1 VNNVNASANVK
12 IVGHVKIIDEH
23 GNVYEQHNEI
33 SNQFLNY
40 LSTFFYQIPNLP
52 FSYALNIAPAS
63 VNVPLQLSNVN
74 SNVTST
80 GVGVFQILELELTS
94 NAIQLTTSVTQLI
107 LLMNTLTGTTI
118 QVAKF
123 NVTSQPSLAT
133 TIRVVWTITVFVQV
147 EALAIV
153 NFSNVQ
159 AIIANALI
167 PNASAVNSSWTLPT
181 NTQTYVSVQGETLN
195 VLTQTIY
202 GGGGSFAVTVVGVP
216 QQSVTNV
223 IVVQVYSLGLLI
235 ATVSVDLNIFH
246 LSNLQGTLVNVG
258 FVINFS

>member
-1 VNNVNASANVK
+1 VINSSASASIK

-23 GNVYEQHNEI
+23 GNVYEQDNEI

-63 VNVPLQLSNVN
+63 VNVPLQLSTVN
-74 SNVTST
+74 SNVTSS

-94 NAIQLTTSVTQLI
+94 SAIQLTTSVTQLI

-118 QVAKF
+118 PVAKF
-123 NVTSQPSLAT
+123 NVTQSPSLAT
-133 TIRVVWTITVFVQV
+133 TIRIVWTITVLVQV
-147 EALAIV
+147 EALANV
-153 NFSNVQ
+153 NLNNAQ
-159 AIIANALI
+159 AIIANAMI

-181 NTQTYVSVQGETLN
+181 SMQTYVSVQGGTLN
-195 VLTQTIY
+195 VLNQSIY
-202 GGGGSFAVTVVGVP
+202 GGGGSFSATVVGVP

-223 IVVQVYSLGLLI
+223 IVVQVYSLGLLL
-235 ATVSVDLNIFH
+235 ATVSVNLSIFN

-258 FVINFS
+258 FAINFS

>member
-1 VNNVNASANVK
+1 VNNVNASASIK
-12 IVGHVKIIDEH
+12 IVGRVKIIDEN
-23 GNVYEQHNEI
+23 GNVYEQHNDI

-52 FSYALNIAPAS
+52 FSYAVNIAPAS
-63 VNVPLQLSNVN
+63 VNVPLQLSSVD

-80 GVGVFQILELELTS
+80 GVGVYQILEIELVS

-107 LLMNTLTGTTI
+107 LLMNTLTGTSI
-118 QVAKF
+118 PVAKF

-133 TIRVVWTITVFVQV
+133 TIRVVWTITVFVQM
-147 EALAIV
+147 EALAYV
-153 NFSNVQ
+153 NLNNAQ
-159 AIIANALI
+159 AIIANAMI
-167 PNASAVNSSWTLPT
+167 PNASAVNSNWTLPAS
-181 NTQTYVSVQGETLN
+181 TQTYVVVQGGTLD

-202 GGGGSFAVTVVGVP
+202 GGGGSFSATVVGVP

-223 IVVQVYSLGLLI
+223 IVVQVYSLGLLL
-235 ATVSVDLNIFH
+235 ATVSVNLSIFH

-258 FVINFS
+258 FAINFS